1 MPAKQIT
8 ILTTKDIRERCYA
21 AAPAEY
27 AADPMIS
34 LLKPGPT
41 KKLRGREF
49 TFCFPEGQK
58 LYYRFERDY
67 LEWKEKQEDPWNEEY
82 GECLESSRDG
92 VFLIHHLRT
101 HINPY
106 EAATLILDTN
116 TGLVTMIYDRLGKK
130 SANRDVNRQVLSGFC
145 EGEACGKDSCEPHQM
160 TDDLVGKVIDWKMAD
175 DIIIHTYYC
184 NVECLA
190 FISPIPP
197 KAPGWA
203 DYFKT
208 FNPTK
213 YIKIGEKLYAISFYA
228 PWQCGMEVTM
238 LMDLDKMRAL
248 GAAFGFD
255 STDKF
260 SSYTFGAK
268 GAYAELGFI
277 GQYTVN

>member
-1 MPAKQIT
+1 MPAKQTT

-21 AAPAEY
+21 AVPAEY
-27 AADPMIS
+27 ASDPVIS
-34 LLKPGPT
+34 LLRPGFT
-41 KKLRGREF
+41 KKLRGKEF
-49 TFCFPEGQK
+49 TFCFPDNK
-58 LYYRFERDY
+58 KICCRFERDY
-67 LEWKEKQEDPWNEEY
+67 LEWKENEADSWNEEY
-82 GECLESSRDG
+82 CECLESSREG

-101 HINPY
+101 HVNPF
-106 EAATLILDTN
+106 EAATLILDSN
-116 TGLVTMIYDRLGKK
+116 TGFVTMIYDKLGKN
-130 SANRDVNRQVLSGFC
+130 SGNRDVDRQVLIGSCGC
-145 EGEACGKDSCEPHQM
+145 SAEAGASSSLPEM
-160 TDDLVGKVIDWKMAD
+160 TDELVGKVIDWKMAD

-184 NVECLA
+184 NVQCLA
-190 FISPIPP
+190 FISPIPA
-197 KAPGWA
+197 KAPGWT

-213 YIKIGEKLYAISFYA
+213 YIKISEKLYVISFYA

-255 STDKF
+255 SVDKF